1 MDNSY
6 RIIKNAFS
14 TELLD
19 KVNKDFENV
28 ALCFGDSDVFKTKN
42 GDVKQIQNCQVLDV
56 FKEIANHIKNVLGF
70 DGEVMNMQYFIKHP
84 NYKIT
89 APHQD
94 GAYFDDVD
102 SDIYTFWIPLHSV
115 NVDTSTMFYYDWNG
129 VREITPHENVG
140 TNVRSRTGKV
150 GYSQYTS
157 IHPMDEF
164 KPVILDYG
172 DCVVHNQFSVHYSN
186 ENSTDKPRIAIT
198 CILKI
203 NNKK

>member
-1 MDNSY
+1 MDKGY

-19 KVNKDFENV
+19 KVNRDFENV
-28 ALCFGDSDVFKTKN
+28 ALCFSDTDVFRTQN

-56 FKEIANHIKNVLGF
+56 FKEIADHIKNICPF
-70 DGEVMNMQYFIKHP
+70 DVEVMNMQYFIKHP

-94 GAYFDDVD
+94 GAYFDDID
-102 SDIYTFWIPLHSV
+102 SDIYTFWIPLHPV
-115 NVDTSTMFYYDWNG
+115 NVETSTMFYYDWDG
-129 VREITPHENVG
+129 TREILPHENVG

-157 IHPMDEF
+157 IYPLDEF

-172 DCVVHNQFSVHYSN
+172 DCVVHNQFSTHYSN

-203 NNKK
+203 NNNK